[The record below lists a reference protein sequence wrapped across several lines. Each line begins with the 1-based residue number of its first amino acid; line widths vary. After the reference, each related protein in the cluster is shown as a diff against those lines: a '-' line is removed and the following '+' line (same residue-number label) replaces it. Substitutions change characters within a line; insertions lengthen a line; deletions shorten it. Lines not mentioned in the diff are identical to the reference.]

1 MKEAILKKLQEE
13 ISRLMHELNVELPE
27 EIGRARELGDLSEN
41 AEYQAAK
48 ERQMFVRAR
57 LEQLKVHMSQLSL
70 LDFSRIPKD
79 KIGLGSTVKLLDLNS
94 EQEVT
99 YKLVMAEESDAAAG
113 KISVGSPIGRALLNK
128 VSGDDAEVRVPSGTR
143 EFEIISF
150 TTVYDVIEEE
160 TA

>member
-1 MKEAILKKLQEE
+1 MKEAILKQLQDE
-13 ISRLMHELNVELPE
+13 INTLMHELNVELPE

-57 LEQLKVHMSQLSL
+57 LEQLKERMGQLSI

-79 KIGLGSTVKLLDLNS
+79 KIGLGSTVQLLDLNTD
-94 EQEVT
+94 EELT

-128 VSGDDAEVRVPSGTR
+128 VGGDEAEVRVPSGMR
-143 EFEIISF
+143 EFEILSF
-150 TTVYDVIEEE
+150 TTIYETLEEE
-160 TA
+160 SA